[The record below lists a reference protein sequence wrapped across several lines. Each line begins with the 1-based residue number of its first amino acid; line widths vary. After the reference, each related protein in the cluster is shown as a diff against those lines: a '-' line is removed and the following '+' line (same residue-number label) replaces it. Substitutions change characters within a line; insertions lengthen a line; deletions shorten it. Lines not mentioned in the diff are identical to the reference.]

1 MKTIRFRFDQDK
13 VMNALAF
20 FSRNGVADLDQM
32 KSSKLLFLADRA
44 HLLRYGRTITGDTY
58 VCMEHGPVPSI
69 TRDLLNARFAD
80 DPDDVSMREY
90 FDVQRSAAYPQ
101 LICRHE
107 PDLDVFSDSDI
118 EVLKEIAETY
128 GKKTAWQLRDLTHD
142 FPEIEAALAAR
153 SAAKRNAIPI
163 PFESFFDP
171 SAPMIELIRQD
182 QDDRDFAES
191 MTW

>member
-1 MKTIRFRFDQDK
+1 MKTIRFRYDQDK

-20 FSRNGVADLDQM
+20 FSQNGVADLDQM
-32 KSSKLLFLADRA
+32 KTSKLLFLADRA

-58 VCMEHGPVPSI
+58 VCMENGPVPSI
-69 TRDLLNARFAD
+69 TRDLMNARFAD

-90 FDVQRSAAYPQ
+90 FDVRHSSTYPQ
-101 LICRHE
+101 LIARHE

-118 EVLKEIAETY
+118 EVLRETVEVY
-128 GKKTAWQLRDLTHD
+128 GKKTAWQLRELTHE
-142 FPEIEAALAAR
+142 FPEIGAALAAR
-153 SAAKRNAIPI
+153 SAAKRNVIPI

-171 SAPMIELIRQD
+171 SAPMIELVRQD

-191 MTW
+191 LTW

>member
-1 MKTIRFRFDQDK
+1 MKTIRFHYDQDK

-20 FSRNGVADLDQM
+20 FSRKGVADLDQM

-58 VCMEHGPVPSI
+58 VCMEHGP
-69 TRDLLNARFAD
+69 A
-80 DPDDVSMREY
+80 
-90 FDVQRSAAYPQ
+90 
-101 LICRHE
+101 
-107 PDLDVFSDSDI
+107 
-118 EVLKEIAETY
+118 
-128 GKKTAWQLRDLTHD
+128 
-142 FPEIEAALAAR
+142 FPEIGAALAAR

-171 SAPMIELIRQD
+171 SAPMIEFIRQD

-191 MTW
+191 MTWQGRMDGNPRPLSRRDLPRRARRFVSFLG